1 MSAEFDALMAST
13 QLEREKAD
21 GIRSLVASV
30 KATTKA
36 QDERDA
42 ALALVERIKALCDD
56 AEDRRDWVRCADL
69 RAMLGTS

>member
-1 MSAEFDALMAST
+1 MSDEFDALLALT
-13 QLEREKAD
+13 VAEREKAD
-21 GIRSLVASV
+21 GIKSLVASV

-36 QDERDA
+36 QDERDV
-42 ALALVERIKALCDD
+42 ALALIERIKALCDD